1 MQWLKALACQAAAL
15 VLTASLNRY
24 WPQPLG
30 WLLLIQA
37 GAAGLFSRLLRQP
50 KWWLPIHLVFL
61 PALVLATTLQLSPVW
76 YLAGFL
82 VMLLVFW
89 GTFRG
94 DVPLFLSS
102 PAVALALADIA
113 KTEGAKTCV
122 EIGAG
127 VGSVALPLARQCPKL
142 RIAAWERAPL
152 PWLLAR
158 WRCRHQS
165 NVAVQRC
172 NLWQQSLAEY
182 DLGYAFLSPAV
193 MIQIGGKVR
202 AEMRPGSLFVSS
214 SFPIPDWPPETVVE
228 LADPRRTRLYC
239 YRLPELGGPG
249 GVT

>member
-15 VLTASLNRY
+15 VLVVTLNRY

-37 GAAGLFSRLLRQP
+37 AAAALCSRLLRQP
-50 KWWLPIHLVFL
+50 YWWLPIHLVFL
-61 PALVLATTLQLSPVW
+61 PALVQAMTWQLPPVW
-76 YLAGFL
+76 YLAGLL

-113 KTEGAKTCV
+113 KRERAKTCV

-127 VGSVALPLARQCPKL
+127 IGSVALPLARQCPTL

-158 WRCRHQS
+158 WRSRRQA
-165 NVAVQRC
+165 NVAVRRL
-172 NLWQQSLAEY
+172 NLWQQSLAGY
-182 DLGYAFLSPAV
+182 DLGFAFLSPAV
-193 MIQIGGKVR
+193 MAQIGDKVR

-214 SFPIPDWPPETVVE
+214 SFAIPDWRTESVIE
-228 LADPRRTRLYC
+228 LADPRATRLYC
-239 YRLPELGGPG
+239 YRVAERREPS
-249 GVT
+249 